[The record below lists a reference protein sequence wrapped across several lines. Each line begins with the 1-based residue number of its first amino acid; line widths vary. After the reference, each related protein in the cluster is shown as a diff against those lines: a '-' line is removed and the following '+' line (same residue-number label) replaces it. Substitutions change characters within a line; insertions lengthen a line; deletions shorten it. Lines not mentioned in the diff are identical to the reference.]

1 VSDAYVST
9 GKWEALRARMQRLG
23 VEEAELVERFVL
35 GGGPGGQKVNK
46 TSSCVFLRHA
56 ASGIEVKCQRSR
68 SRDLNRYRAREELCE
83 RLCERIEGEHSRR
96 RALAAKIRRQKAR
109 RSRRQKQRMLE
120 AKHRQSEKKQRRRNV
135 DPSQEQGT

>member
-1 VSDAYVST
+1 MNDESNRLPISTRVSIPLGEIQLSAV
-9 GKWEALRARMQRLG
+9 RA
-23 VEEAELVERFVL
+23 A
-35 GGGPGGQKVNK
+35 GPGGQKVNK